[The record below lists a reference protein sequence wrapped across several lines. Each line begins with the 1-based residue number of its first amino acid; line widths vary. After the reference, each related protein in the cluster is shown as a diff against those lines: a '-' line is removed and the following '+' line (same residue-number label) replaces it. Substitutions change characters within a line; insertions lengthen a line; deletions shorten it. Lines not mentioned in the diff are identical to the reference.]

1 MFPQLRS
8 SLLAKP
14 CAVLPVTQVGSVLKL
29 QRLACGPTAAWLCL
43 GSCYLRW
50 LSWKESTGCDS
61 HGNVDNRFGGYLLLG
76 ATPDYRSIWEI
87 VAHGISA
94 VGLASDWGSQPFWPV
109 NSGQRSKSTNFVL
122 TCILKFAWVGE
133 IDRVMTG
140 EGRWYFSR
148 LKNRTRFANKV
159 ERTSW
164 PVWVANVAVFV

>member
-1 MFPQLRS
+1 MVSRSGTGRLCHRAEAEMFPQLRS

-29 QRLACGPTAAWLCL
+29 RLACGPTAAGLCL

-94 VGLASDWGSQPFWPV
+94 VGLASD
-109 NSGQRSKSTNFVL
+109 
-122 TCILKFAWVGE
+122 
-133 IDRVMTG
+133 
-140 EGRWYFSR
+140 
-148 LKNRTRFANKV
+148 
-159 ERTSW
+159 
-164 PVWVANVAVFV
+164 